1 MLSAKSLGNILLVV
15 VPIVICLSVSELML
29 RMLMHDELSPGADE
43 RELLYRYD
51 ETKGWAPKQN
61 SKGTY
66 LGSRSVTIN
75 HNSHGFRDPE
85 PAFEKA
91 NRVMFLGDSFVWG
104 YDVEEGE
111 RFSDQ
116 LRSSLIDW
124 DVYNLGVSGYGSDQ
138 ELILLNEQFDTY
150 EPDLV
155 FLVYCTSNDRL
166 DNSMNIRYGSYYKPY
181 YQLIED
187 TIELRGNP
195 VPKGIRYFI
204 SESFLK
210 RSALV
215 RLVMKSY
222 YNTNHPLIQQKEDP
236 TFEILKEMDRY
247 VKSKGSRFVIGFQ
260 KKYPLMENFLE
271 KEGVEFI
278 NLENEHVYKLA
289 GQHWNPEGHTYVAG
303 KIEEY
308 VLKDR
313 LLLSDNK

>member
-1 MLSAKSLGNILLVV
+1 MLSAKSLGNILLIV

-29 RMLMHDELSPGADE
+29 RILMYEELSLGADE

-51 ETKGWAPKQN
+51 ETKGWAPKQS

-66 LGSRSVTIN
+66 FGSRSVTIN

-85 PAFEKA
+85 PVFEKA

-138 ELILLNEQFDTY
+138 ELILLKEQFDTY
-150 EPDLV
+150 QPDLV
-155 FLVYCTSNDRL
+155 FLVYCTSNDKL
-166 DNSMNIRYGSYYKPY
+166 DNSQNIRYGSYYKPY
-181 YQLIED
+181 YELIGD
-187 TIELRGNP
+187 RIELKGNP
-195 VPKGIRYFI
+195 APKGVRYFS
-204 SESFLK
+204 SESVLK
-210 RSALV
+210 KSFLV
-215 RLVMKSY
+215 RLILKSY
-222 YNTNHPLIQQKEDP
+222 FASYHPQIQQKADP
-236 TFEILKEMDRY
+236 TFMILKEMDRY
-247 VKSKGSRFVIGFQ
+247 VRSKGSRLVIGFQ

-278 NLENEHVYKLA
+278 NLENEHVYRLA
-289 GQHWNPEGHTYVAG
+289 GQHWNPEGHTYVANR
-303 KIEEY
+303 IEEY
-308 VLKDR
+308 
-313 LLLSDNK
+313 LLNDLLFLSEK